1 MAVIITVR
9 CSQIASDLDLESP
22 LSSLLSRPGMTQN
35 LSLLNVGSNPDPD
48 QILGDMRSVTA
59 FVSTFT
65 AKLWRL
71 IASAL
76 LTVSHKWRPF
86 YFTVAYSK
94 FVVVFTSWSSLRR
107 LGWCGLIRRGWHSG
121 IYWWHRKQR
130 QRELF
135 QSICI

>member
-65 AKLWRL
+65 AKL
-71 IASAL
+71 
-76 LTVSHKWRPF
+76 
-86 YFTVAYSK
+86 
-94 FVVVFTSWSSLRR
+94 
-107 LGWCGLIRRGWHSG
+107 
-121 IYWWHRKQR
+121 
-130 QRELF
+130 
-135 QSICI
+135 